1 MTTLEQVKELH
12 EKFNCPVAEKTAW
25 HPKTTVGY
33 DTIKLRLN
41 LLQEELDE
49 LETSL
54 YNFSEEGDTQA
65 CDVEVLDALCD
76 LQVVLDG
83 AFLALG
89 FWRVK
94 DEAMAEVHRSN
105 MSKLGADGKPVL
117 REDGKFLKGPNY
129 SPPNLKPIVEKLYVT
144 QNP

>member
-12 EKFNCPVAEKTAW
+12 EKFGQPIEDKPFTNSS
-25 HPKTTVGY
+25 
-33 DTIKLRLN
+33 TINSLRIRLIDEEC
-41 LLQEELDE
+41 EELDHA
-49 LETSL
+49 LVDRD
-54 YNFSEEGDTQA
+54 N
-65 CDVEVLDALCD
+65 VEVLDALCD

-105 MSKLGADGKPVL
+105 MSKLGTDGKPVL

-144 QNP
+144 QNT